1 MPTYQLEAI
10 LTRIGLALAAGVII
24 AIVPIAQRKAR
35 YEPSL
40 VKRVICH
47 LLALAAFV
55 GFCFYA
61 WYLWDR
67 FVPRE
72 SEAPA
77 PVEYPVSPAP
87 VGPVA
92 PEPPPGP

>member
-10 LTRIGLALAAGVII
+10 FVRIGLALVAGVLI
-24 AIVPIAQRKAR
+24 AIVPVAHRKTR

-40 VKRVICH
+40 AKRIIFH
-47 LLALAAFV
+47 IISLLALV

-61 WYLWDR
+61 VYLWNR

-77 PVEYPVSPAP
+77 PVAYPAAPAVP
-87 VGPVA
+87 V
-92 PEPPPGP
+92 PPPAAP

>member
-10 LTRIGLALAAGVII
+10 LLRVGLALAAGVLI

-35 YEPSL
+35 YEPSI
-40 VKRVICH
+40 VKRVFLH
-47 LLALAAFV
+47 LLALASLV

-61 WYLWDR
+61 VYLWDR

-72 SEAPA
+72 PEAPA
-77 PVEYPVSPAP
+77 PVAYPAAPA
-87 VGPVA
+87 PVA

>member
-1 MPTYQLEAI
+1 MPTYQLEEI

-35 YEPSL
+35 YEPSI
-40 VKRVICH
+40 VKRILFRV
-47 LLALAAFV
+47 LALAALV

-72 SEAPA
+72 PVAPA
-77 PVEYPVSPAP
+77 PVEYPVAPAP
-87 VGPVA
+87 VS
-92 PEPPPGP
+92 PEPTPGP

>member
-10 LTRIGLALAAGVII
+10 FIRIGLALAAGVLI

-40 VKRVICH
+40 VKRIVLH
-47 LLALAAFV
+47 AFALAAFI

-61 WYLWDR
+61 VYLWQR
-67 FVPRE
+67 FVPA
-72 SEAPA
+72 APA
-77 PVEYPVSPAP
+77 ESPS
-87 VGPVA
+87 PVA
-92 PEPPPGP
+92 FPAATVVPEPPPGL